1 MGFIVMGNT
10 IIFFFCQ
17 RRVYAC
23 KVPLMADAT
32 VLEIQSYFKAMGSL
46 AKCDIFIAQWRRK
59 RKPTNIRDSH

>member
-32 VLEIQSYFKAMGSL
+32 VLEKQSYFKAMGSL
-46 AKCDIFIAQWRRK
+46 AKCDIFIAQ
-59 RKPTNIRDSH
+59 